1 MPDRHTFISIVPTIS
16 LSSTVPSR
24 ATSRFT
30 FSITSRNTSFFLYLM
45 PSWRQLTTFVR
56 FFGTT
61 VVFSRRWLS
70 CVMYSF
76 ITCVSVIYKSGNARI
91 CT

>member
-24 ATSRFT
+24 ATNRFT

-56 FFGTT
+56 FEGTT
-61 VVFSRRWLS
+61 VVFSRRWDS

-76 ITCVSVIYKSGNARI
+76 MTCVSVI
-91 CT
+91 CV